1 MTEHVVS
8 RQPAARVVVVEQVRA
23 VGLATRRELLVV
35 AGMLVLL
42 LLALSVIGLA
52 PSVRVQVDGDLFIL
66 NPEDLG
72 YLALMVGVVFP
83 LAVWKGEVPFGD
95 TQLWSLPVDRPRH
108 ALVKVGAGWVWLMG
122 LVAVGLL
129 VVCAGILVSG
139 GSIGVTGTR
148 LLIVDPAAGTTAAMP
163 WSTPWWQWLLPFTAA
178 STAYLFATA
187 LVLGTEHPWRWA
199 AAAWLLFM
207 AAAVVADVGRQAG
220 ILWLE
225 GALQFVFLESFDLV
239 ASTGVDTLRGRVQVP
254 GDRPIFGWY
263 GLPTLGR
270 WTSTTAA
277 WMGLGLVGVWVAAA
291 RHREG

>member
-1 MTEHVVS
+1 MTEHVVA
-8 RQPAARVVVVEQVRA
+8 RRPATGAVVVEQIRA
-23 VGLATRRELLVV
+23 VGLATRRELLAV
-35 AGMLVLL
+35 AGLLVLL
-42 LLALSVIGLA
+42 LLALSVVGLV
-52 PSVRVQVDGDLFIL
+52 PSIRVQVDGDLPFIL

-83 LAVWKGEVPFGD
+83 LAVWKGEAPFGD
-95 TQLWSLPVDRPRH
+95 TQLWSLPVDRSRH
-108 ALVKVGAGWVWLMG
+108 ALVKVGAGWAWLMS

-129 VVCAGILVSG
+129 FLCAGILVSG
-139 GSIGVTGTR
+139 GSLGVTGTR
-148 LLIVDPAAGTTAAMP
+148 LLFVDPAAGTTAAMP
-163 WSTPWWQWLLPFTAA
+163 WSTPWWQWVLPFTAA

-187 LVLGTEHPWRWA
+187 LLLGTEHPWRGA

-207 AAAVVADVGRQAG
+207 AGVIVAESP
-220 ILWLE
+220 ITWLD
-225 GALQFVFLESFDLV
+225 GAFRFVFVEGFDIV

-270 WTSTTAA
+270 WASVTAG
-277 WMGLGLVGVWVAAA
+277 WMGLGLVGVWAAAA

>member
-1 MTEHVVS
+1 MTEHVVG
-8 RQPAARVVVVEQVRA
+8 RQPAAGAVVAEQMRA
-23 VGLATRRELLVV
+23 VGLATRRELLAV
-35 AGMLVLL
+35 AGLLVLL
-42 LLALSVIGLA
+42 LLTLSVIGLM
-52 PSVRVQVDGDLFIL
+52 PSIRVQVDADLPLIL

-83 LAVWKGEVPFGD
+83 LAVWKGETPFGD

-108 ALVKVGAGWVWLMG
+108 ALVKVGAGWAWLMG

-129 VVCAGILVSG
+129 FLCAGILVSG
-139 GSIGVTGTR
+139 GYLGVGGTR
-148 LLIVDPAAGTTAAMP
+148 LLIVDPAAGTTAATP
-163 WSTPWWQWLLPFTAA
+163 WSTPWWQWVLPFTAA

-199 AAAWLLFM
+199 AAAWFLFV
-207 AAAVVADVGRQAG
+207 AVGVVAEEGG
-220 ILWLE
+220 IVWLE
-225 GALQFVFLESFDLV
+225 GAFRFVFLEGFDFV
-239 ASTGVDTLRGRVQVP
+239 ASSGVETLRGRVQVP

-270 WTSTTAA
+270 WASVTAG
-277 WMGLGLVGVWVAAA
+277 WMGVGLMGVWVAAA